1 MSKSGLPVIWTLS
14 YNGEGFGK
22 MGNILGCHMFMVP
35 REYLWEK
42 FECKKKQKTKQKKI
56 QKDF

>member
-1 MSKSGLPVIWTLS
+1 
-14 YNGEGFGK
+14 